1 MSIPVDERV
10 VSMDFDNKRFEKNVS
25 QSMSTLDRLKNALNF
40 KNSERSLNSLKNTAN
55 NMNFNG
61 LEKGIDTVRVKFDAL
76 QVMGIRA
83 LSNIT
88 DAAMRTGTR
97 MAKALT
103 LDPITTGF
111 KEYETQMN
119 AVQTILANTSSKG
132 TTIDQVNRALDELN
146 MYADKTIYN
155 FTEMT
160 RNIGTFTAAGVGLQT
175 SVNAIKGI
183 SNLAAVS
190 GSTAQQAS
198 TAMYQLSQ
206 ALAAGTVKLQDWNSV
221 VNAGMGGEVFQNA
234 LKETARVH
242 GIKIDQMIKKEGSF
256 RETLK
261 NGWITSALLTETL
274 SKFTGDLT
282 EAQLKAIGYSDEQ
295 IAAII
300 KMGETANNAATKV
313 KTFTQLFD
321 TLTEAAQSGWAKTWQ
336 IIVGDFEEAKE
347 LFTEVGDVLSNLINK
362 ASDARNQLLS
372 KGLTS
377 EWSRFADTWNSSIG
391 DGSLG
396 LQAFEENIK
405 AVAREHGIAIDDMIA
420 TDGSFEKSLRRDWL
434 TTDIVKKSMD
444 RFANSVSSMSEEQL
458 KAEGYTLEH
467 IKAMKAM
474 NEEIQN
480 GNVDIL
486 EFTKNTAKIS
496 GRENL
501 IDALR
506 NSFDALLSVIK
517 PINEALLETFSIT
530 PDGIYKFTV
539 AVKEFTASLT
549 LSDSTASKVR
559 DTFKGLFS
567 ALDIIRSLAS
577 GGIQIAFNVLRD
589 LLGLTGDDIL
599 SFTASIGQNITGFN
613 NWLKSTGLIT
623 KGVDRIS
630 TGIVN
635 AIKFVF
641 EYINAFIKLESTQKK
656 IEVVSE
662 FFKKSLSNIGD
673 AIGIGST
680 EIENFAKT
688 ITSLNDLSLDG
699 VEKAFGK
706 LSTGITGHLG
716 TVLSLFK
723 GIGGFKQAFTDM
735 TKEGVAAAG
744 VDYSNLEKSMGS
756 FIDLTKLNFE
766 AIDTGKT
773 LTVGMSA
780 VTALLVKRFSDLV
793 GSGAKLLTKFTDTV
807 SGFNATLSALSSG
820 IKKGLSALALKIQ
833 AEGIKQIAISVAIL
847 AGSVAILAL
856 LPQEK
861 VWSAVGAVT
870 ALAAVLGLLS
880 AAVGLFVAKV
890 KPDQAIKI
898 TASLGSIAG
907 SLLLLAGALKL
918 MGDMDVVSIVS
929 KGSSLVLIMTA
940 LMSAMAILAKKAPTL
955 STNSIA
961 LVSMSAA
968 LLLLAKAM
976 QAMEKLDANKI
987 EETMQ
992 TLLITVGI
1000 MAAILIASRGLKI
1013 GSAATLLSVGVALS
1027 LFAKGLN
1034 TLTST
1039 VDMNNISKNFKGFIA
1054 IFGLFGAL
1062 MLATRLAGQHAVGA
1076 GVAIVAMSASLLL
1089 LTAGIKSIAAIDP
1102 ETLGRAQ
1109 GTILKLL
1116 GVFAL
1121 IVAISKLA
1129 GGNAVKA
1136 GIMVGI
1142 IAGAITSLSVSMA
1155 ILSML
1160 DPNGLDHAVKAI
1172 ATLQICFALI
1182 IAVTGLAKDAKGNI
1196 LAITTAVAIL
1206 AASIGLLSFIDPSN
1220 LDQVTKSMTILMG
1233 MFAVMVAAS
1242 SLSRGAWA
1250 QILLLGVIIAEIAAV
1265 FYVLNGID
1273 ANKATMIADAMSKFI
1288 LSMSASCILLAA
1300 AGAFIIPALAG
1311 ILLLDALIVNLGIV
1325 LIGLGKLFE
1334 LFPGAEALLDKGI
1347 PILDKISAALGS
1359 AIGNFV
1365 GGIAGGAAAGATS
1378 QLTQVGDNL
1387 SAFMIGMQ
1395 PFFTMVKDIDTTAID
1410 GVKNLADII
1419 LMLTASDII
1428 SKVASFIT
1436 GGSSL
1441 SAFGEQLQAFGTQY
1455 VSFANSVNQIS
1466 DISGVNNSVAA
1477 IKALAE
1483 VGDDLPNSGGL
1494 LGLFAGENDWLT
1506 FGKGLAEFGRAIKD
1520 YGASVTGL
1528 AISEIVASTE
1538 AVRALSDVGYA
1549 LPNSGGLLG
1558 LFAGENDWSKFG
1570 KGLSTFGKS
1579 LFDYGTNVTGLAIS
1593 AIVDSTNAIQAL
1605 ADVAD
1610 LIPES
1615 GGFLS
1620 WVVGDNTFKN
1630 FGQDLDSFSSALQ
1643 TYAANVA
1650 GLNIDAI
1657 HGSVQAVTELA
1668 NITSLDFSG
1677 LANFSNAI
1685 NEFLGTP
1692 IERFVQKLQNG
1703 AESVREQAG
1712 KILDGLADGLTDSSK
1727 TSNLKRDLSSVMDDN
1742 VSNMESYKD
1751 DFQKSGNNAMDGFI
1765 LGVSERISSIKE
1777 TTSNA
1782 ALASLYAFNDA
1793 LGIHSPSWEYEK
1805 SALYSAEGYE
1815 MGWQNAAPG
1824 LANTIVGI
1832 PEGVLEDFKGLEPE
1846 FAKRGDA
1853 SGKNYL
1859 GQLMPYLNKGKETIS
1874 GMFAFAEPYYTG
1886 AKKTLDNVVRDAG
1899 KGLTQQMTDT
1909 ASNMIGGFANKL
1921 GSSGSKAKVKSAL
1934 DKLKEWID
1942 EEKYYNRITLVQEL
1956 DKWLEVQAKYAAGSE
1971 ERKQIDREVYRLRN
1985 ELIKDTY
1992 DKEKKQIED
2001 DVFWERATL
2010 NDQLTYWRGL
2020 QEKYNSLGEEYAT
2033 QREETN
2039 RKVFELEKQTL
2050 QDAFNEE
2057 KKWIDNEKYYKRMSL
2072 DEELGYWKGINA
2084 QMIAGSEQQK
2094 EAAKEVFRV
2103 QQELAK
2109 EAYDNATKWI
2119 DDRLYYE
2126 EMNLS
2131 EELYT
2136 WEHLQDMYEEGSE
2149 ERKEAD
2155 REVFRL
2161 NKEINAAREEYDKSV
2176 ADLEEETA
2184 QKRIDLEQEY
2194 YDKTKEVNDKLA
2206 ADIEDLNKQYD
2217 DAVKQRADSIYS
2229 AYNLFDYA
2237 KEGGNVEGSVL
2248 LTNLG
2253 SQVTALE
2260 DWQKEINSLG
2270 DRGIAEG
2277 LLDELR
2283 AMGPGSMAEIKAIN
2297 SLTDE
2302 QLTQYVDLWQ
2312 QKHELAKNQAI
2323 FELND
2328 LKMETTT
2335 KIEEIKEAARI
2346 ELESYKNTWDTEL
2359 AALNVNAEARLEE
2372 LRVAFDEKVGTV
2384 SSETKRTVRNLTRDI
2399 EDAIDVS
2406 ATEIEDRTNNM
2417 AKNIQTAMETP
2428 DWVSIGTNIIAGITK
2443 GIQDKA
2449 GELAAA
2455 AAKAARDAL
2464 EAAEAELDINS
2475 PSGEFEWVGLQCI
2488 KGMVLGFSKNSVL
2501 VMNEASAVGSSVVNS
2516 INGAISKIA
2525 EGVQYGFDP
2534 NPTIRPVV
2542 DLSNVN
2548 TGLSQ
2553 IRAMFSREQA
2563 LIIGVNTPQTNNQQ
2577 NQNGV
2582 NNPSNGNLQPTF
2594 IQHNYSP
2601 KALSRT
2607 EIYRQTKNQFSAFER
2622 MVNT

>member
-1 MSIPVDERV
+1 MSVPVDERV

-25 QSMSTLDRLKNALNF
+25 HSMSTLDRLKNALNF

-295 IAAII
+295 ITAII

-336 IIVGDFEEAKE
+336 IIIGDFEEAKE

-405 AVAREHGIAIDDMIA
+405 AVAREHGIAIDEMIA

-434 TTDIVKKSMD
+434 TTDLVKKSMN
-444 RFANSVSSMSEEQL
+444 RFTNSVSSMSEEQL

-480 GNVDIL
+480 GNVNIL
-486 EFTKNTAKIS
+486 EFTKSTAKIS

-501 IDALR
+501 IEALR
-506 NSFDALLSVIK
+506 NSFDALFSVIK

-589 LLGLTGDDIL
+589 VLGLTGDDIL

-613 NWLKSTGLIT
+613 DWLKSTGLIT

-630 TGIVN
+630 NGIVN

-688 ITSLNDLSLDG
+688 ITSLNDLSLAG

-723 GIGGFKQAFTDM
+723 GIGGFKQGFADM

-976 QAMEKLDANKI
+976 QSMEKLDANKI

-1034 TLTST
+1034 TLTNT

-1196 LAITTAVAIL
+1196 LATTTAVAIL

-1325 LIGLGKLFE
+1325 LLGLGKLSE
-1334 LFPGAEALLDKGI
+1334 MFPGAEALLDKGI
-1347 PILDKISAALGS
+1347 PILDKISAALG
-1359 AIGNFV
+1359 
-1365 GGIAGGAAAGATS
+1365 ATS

-1387 SAFMIGMQ
+1387 SAFMISMQ

-1483 VGDDLPNSGGL
+1483 VGDIIPNSGGL
-1494 LGLFAGENDWLT
+1494 VGIFTGENDWAT
-1506 FGKGLAEFGRAIKD
+1506 FGLGLAEFGKAIKD
-1520 YGASVTGL
+1520 YGTSVTGL
-1528 AISEIVASTE
+1528 AISEIVASID
-1538 AVRALSDVGYA
+1538 AVRALADVGYA
-1549 LPNSGGLLG
+1549 LPNSGGLIG
-1558 LFAGENDWSKFG
+1558 IFAGENNWPTFGKGLAAFGRAIKDYGTSVTGLAIPEIIASTNAVRALTEVAALIPNSGGILSWFSGDNTFEKFG
-1570 KGLSTFGKS
+1570 KGLG
-1579 LFDYGTNVTGLAIS
+1579 
-1593 AIVDSTNAIQAL
+1593 
-1605 ADVAD
+1605 
-1610 LIPES
+1610 
-1615 GGFLS
+1615 
-1620 WVVGDNTFKN
+1620 
-1630 FGQDLDSFSSALQ
+1630 SFSSALQ

-1650 GLNIDAI
+1650 GLNVEVIN
-1657 HGSVQAVTELA
+1657 GSVQAVRELA
-1668 NITSLDFSG
+1668 SITSLDFSG

-1685 NEFLGTP
+1685 NEFLRTP
-1692 IERFVQKLQNG
+1692 IEQFVQKLQNG
-1703 AESVREQAG
+1703 AKSAREQAG
-1712 KILDGLADGLTDSSK
+1712 KIVDEIQAGMSDTAKLSDIDKELDSVMVGIVDNMKTYHDEFRKSGSFNVDGL
-1727 TSNLKRDLSSVMDDN
+1727 
-1742 VSNMESYKD
+1742 
-1751 DFQKSGNNAMDGFI
+1751 I
-1765 LGVSERISSIKE
+1765 LGMVERLNDVY
-1777 TTSNA
+1777 NA
-1782 ALASLYAFNDA
+1782 GFSMGQAVVDGTNDA
-1793 LGIHSPSWEYEK
+1793 LEVHSPGEKGKDSTEYHGDGMVVG
-1805 SALYSAEGYE
+1805 AENEEQAVYNAGFVLGTSMVDGTNDAIKTGWAAFSNL
-1815 MGWQNAAPG
+1815 MGKASN
-1824 LANTIVGI
+1824 GI
-1832 PEGVLEDFKGLEPE
+1832 GTTGKTWINDLSGVLT
-1846 FAKRGDA
+1846 
-1853 SGKNYL
+1853 GKDPIGVTEL
-1859 GQLMPYLNKGKETIS
+1859 FSK
-1874 GMFAFAEPYYTG
+1874 YTG
-1886 AKKTLDNVVRDAG
+1886 DLPK
-1899 KGLTQQMTDT
+1899 QMTK
-1909 ASNMIGGFANKL
+1909 IGEEITNGMAKGL
-1921 GSSGSKAKVKSAL
+1921 GSSGSKAKIKSAL

-1942 EEKYYNRITLVQEL
+1942 EEKYYNRLTLEQEL
-1956 DKWLEVQAKYAAGSE
+1956 DKWLEVQAKYASGSE

-1985 ELIKDTY
+1985 EIIKDTY
-1992 DKEKKQIED
+1992 DKEKKYIED
-2001 DVFWERATL
+2001 EVFWERATL
-2010 NDQLTYWRGL
+2010 NDQLTYWIGL
-2020 QEKYNSLGEEYAT
+2020 QEKYNALGEEYAT

-2039 RKVFELEKQTL
+2039 RKVFELQRQTAADAYSQEKQ
-2050 QDAFNEE
+2050 
-2057 KKWIDNEKYYKRMSL
+2057 WIDDKKYYNQMSL
-2072 DEELGYWKGINA
+2072 DEELGYWKGI
-2084 QMIAGSEQQK
+2084 QRQFLAGSK
-2094 EAAKEVFRV
+2094 ERIDADKEVYRV

-2109 EAYDNATKWI
+2109 EAYNNATKWI

-2149 ERKEAD
+2149 ERMKAD

-2161 NKEINAAREEYDKSV
+2161 NKEINAAREEYDRSV
-2176 ADLEEETA
+2176 ADLEEETT

-2206 ADIEDLNKQYD
+2206 ADIEALNKQYD

-2283 AMGPGSMAEIKAIN
+2283 AMGPSSMAEIKAIN

-2302 QLTQYVDLWQ
+2302 QLTQYVNLWQ

-2359 AALNVNAEARLEE
+2359 AALNANAEARLEE
-2372 LRVAFDEKVGTV
+2372 LRVAFDEKIGTV

-2406 ATEIEDRTNNM
+2406 ATEIEDRTTDM

-2475 PSGEFEWVGLQCI
+2475 PSGKFEWVGLQCI
-2488 KGMVLGFSKNSVL
+2488 RGMVLGFSKNSAL

-2542 DLSNVN
+2542 DLSNVS

-2563 LIIGVNTPQTNNQQ
+2563 LIVGVNTPQTNNKQ

-2582 NNPSNGNLQPTF
+2582 NNPNKGTPQPQF
-2594 IQHNYSP
+2594 IQNNYSP